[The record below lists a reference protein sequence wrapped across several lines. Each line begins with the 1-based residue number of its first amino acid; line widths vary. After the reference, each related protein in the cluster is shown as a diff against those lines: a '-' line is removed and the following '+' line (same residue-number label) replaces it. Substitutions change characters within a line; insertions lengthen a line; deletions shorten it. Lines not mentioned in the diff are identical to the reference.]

1 VIIITRGAAPVHGE
15 ISLSWYILKRLLEER
30 YKTFSEGPSRLK
42 KKKRKTGTLKG
53 WYRRIKGLF
62 SRFNMAFC
70 CCCTGA

>member
-42 KKKRKTGTLKG
+42 KKKEKQGH
-53 WYRRIKGLF
+53 
-62 SRFNMAFC
+62 
-70 CCCTGA
+70 